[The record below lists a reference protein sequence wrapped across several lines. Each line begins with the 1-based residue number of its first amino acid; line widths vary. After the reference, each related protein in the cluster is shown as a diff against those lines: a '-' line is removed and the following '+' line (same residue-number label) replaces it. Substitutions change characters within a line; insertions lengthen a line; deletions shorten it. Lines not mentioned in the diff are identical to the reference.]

1 MLAAARLRAE
11 VRAPR
16 GASAPAPGAARGVGP
31 ARCSSSSAAA
41 AEQLQTRGSPGN
53 RFKRAPA
60 RAPRHFRAPPLLR
73 RRGRAARSSPG
84 PGPAP
89 IAAYASLPVRPATR
103 AAAGTVAQEE
113 EGWRVAGG
121 SEGAGRVQQAARA
134 GAGLLRA
141 RAPGARLLGPRGVGG
156 RLSPSRAPALCGLS
170 SEAEPGEQGSGAAGE
185 SPEELCSFGGKG
197 PAGFP
202 PRHDP
207 D

>member
-1 MLAAARLRAE
+1 MPAAARLRAE

-16 GASAPAPGAARGVGP
+16 GASAPAPRAARGLGP

-41 AEQLQTRGSPGN
+41 AEQRQARGSPGN

-89 IAAYASLPVRPATR
+89 IAAYASLPARPATR

-121 SEGAGRVQQAARA
+121 SEGAERIQQAARA

-141 RAPGARLLGPRGVGG
+141 RARGPPPRSSRSWREAESFAGACALRVVLRSRAWRAGLGGSGGISRRAVFFRRKGPRW
-156 RLSPSRAPALCGLS
+156 LPASP
-170 SEAEPGEQGSGAAGE
+170 
-185 SPEELCSFGGKG
+185 
-197 PAGFP
+197 
-202 PRHDP
+202 
-207 D
+207 

>member
-16 GASAPAPGAARGVGP
+16 GASAPAPGAARGLGP

-41 AEQLQTRGSPGN
+41 AEQRQTRGSPGN

-60 RAPRHFRAPPLLR
+60 RAPRHFRAPPLL

-141 RAPGARLLGPRGVGG
+141 RARPGPASSVLAELVGG
-156 RLSPSRAPALCGLS
+156 
-170 SEAEPGEQGSGAAGE
+170 
-185 SPEELCSFGGKG
+185 
-197 PAGFP
+197 
-202 PRHDP
+202 
-207 D
+207 